1 MKKIFAIFAI
11 AAMLFLTVG
20 CKNNTP
26 APVEEE
32 VIDATEVVVDS
43 ADVVIAPADTLVV
56 E

>member
-11 AAMLFLTVG
+11 AAMLFLSVG

-26 APVEEE
+26 VTVEEE
-32 VIDATEVVVDS
+32 TIDTTEVVVDS
-43 ADVVIAPADTLVV
+43 ADVVIAPANTLVV